1 MLWVHTIAATTLNL
15 NMCCV
20 SVDRFIATRF
30 LFRYQDIVIKLEKML
45 PNDSFGVG
53 VFFKYSLR
61 MLLLTLKNSLR
72 WPICTINPADKT
84 KLSVIS

>member
-1 MLWVHTIAATTLNL
+1 MLWVHTVAATTLNL

-20 SVDRFIATRF
+20 SVYRFIATRF

-53 VFFKYSLR
+53 VFFKYSF
-61 MLLLTLKNSLR
+61 
-72 WPICTINPADKT
+72 ADVT
-84 KLSVIS
+84 VNA